1 MENFQDLIVAL
12 DACYWPQKAISIS
25 LSRFGDDRRCDL
37 ADFKPVIS
45 WFSEDFMYCLAL
57 SLCVYF
63 YLRVKEI
70 CSSLVDLL
78 KWKKSSITSVWWT
91 LLPGRGA
98 RPKSKERNLA
108 SSLLTLFSPQVYI
121 RLQTVPVRN
130 AYAQINLLS
139 GKGKTD
145 RKSRT
150 ATVQWEFHQSYGRR
164 NILRSSL
171 CGHWSERGVAILL
184 LT

>member
-98 RPKSKERNLA
+98 RPKSQERNLA
-108 SSLLTLFSPQVYI
+108 SSLITLFSPQVYI
-121 RLQTVPVRN
+121 SLQTVPVRN

-145 RKSRT
+145 RKSRSAT
-150 ATVQWEFHQSYGRR
+150 AQSEFHRSYSRR
-164 NILRSSL
+164 NKPRSCL
-171 CGHWSERGVAILL
+171 CVHWSERSISILL
-184 LT
+184 